1 MSLKGKHALIT
12 GGSRGIGR
20 GIALKL
26 AELGV
31 DVAINYVQNK
41 TAANDTLAQIRER
54 GADGILVQADVSNP
68 EEIRGMF
75 GKVEAEFSSL
85 DIFISN
91 ARPELPA
98 FYSPP
103 FDITLEQW
111 DTAMDTQA
119 KAFLV
124 GARESVRL
132 MPDGGRI
139 IAVTYSPGSRTG
151 SWQSW
156 VAMGSAKAALES
168 LVRYFAVAL
177 AKRNITVNAVSPGL
191 TKDTV
196 VNSLPQEAQDLADA
210 WHRTAYTPAG
220 GMGNP
225 ADIGKATSLLCME
238 ESGWITGQVI
248 IMDGGASLWDP
259 VLPPEMQAG

>member
-1 MSLKGKHALIT
+1 
-12 GGSRGIGR
+12 
-20 GIALKL
+20 L

-31 DVAINYVQNK
+31 NVAINYVQNK
-41 TAANDTLAQIRER
+41 TAASNTLAQVRER
-54 GADGILVQADVSNP
+54 GADGLLVQADVSRP

-75 GKVEAEFSSL
+75 GRVEAEFSNL

-103 FDITLEQW
+103 FELTLEQW

-139 IAVTYSPGSRTG
+139 IAVTYSPGGRTG
-151 SWQSW
+151 SWQPW
-156 VAMGSAKAALES
+156 VAMGAAKAALES
-168 LVRYFAVAL
+168 LVRYFAVSL
-177 AKRNITVNAVSPGL
+177 AKRSITVNAVSPGL
-191 TKDTV
+191 TKGTV
-196 VNSLPQEAQDLADA
+196 VDGLPQEAQDLAEA
-210 WHRTAYTPAG
+210 WHRNAWTPAG
-220 GMGNP
+220 RMGNP
-225 ADIGKATSLLCME
+225 TDIGNAVSLLCME
-238 ESGWITGQVI
+238 ESDWITGQVI
-248 IMDGGASLWDP
+248 HMDGGASLMDP

>member
-1 MSLKGKHALIT
+1 MSLEGKHALIT

-26 AELGV
+26 AEHGV
-31 DVAINYVQNK
+31 NVAINYVQNK
-41 TAANDTLAQIRER
+41 TAASDTLAQVRER
-54 GADGILVQADVSNP
+54 GANGFLVQADVSRP
-68 EEIRGMF
+68 EEIRQMF
-75 GKVEAEFSSL
+75 GKVETEFSSL

-111 DTAMDTQA
+111 DMALNSQA

-139 IAVTYSPGSRTG
+139 IAVTYSPGGRTG
-151 SWQSW
+151 SWQPW
-156 VAMGSAKAALES
+156 VAMGAAKAALES
-168 LVRYFAVAL
+168 LVRYFAVSL
-177 AKRNITVNAVSPGL
+177 AKRSITVNAVSPGL

-196 VNSLPQEAQDLADA
+196 VNSLPQQAQDMAEN
-210 WHRTAYTPAG
+210 WHRTAWTPAG
-220 GMGNP
+220 RMGNP
-225 ADIGKATSLLCME
+225 ADIGNAISLLCME

-248 IMDGGASLWDP
+248 HADGGASLMDP
-259 VLPPEMQAG
+259 VLPPAMQAG